1 MMEKKKV
8 AVILSG
14 CGAKD
19 GSEIREAIFLLLS
32 LAQNNIRYECFSVNK
47 EQAIVFDHYHDKI
60 AKGETRNVL
69 VESARI
75 ARGNVKDIK
84 TLNPA
89 EFAGIAFAGGYGA
102 GLNLSDFAIK
112 NSHDFETEKDIEKA
126 IMAFYKADKPLLF
139 LCVSSLLVSKLIEN
153 VKITL
158 GGKNEI
164 SEKVR
169 EAGVNVVETHH
180 NTPIIDEK
188 HKVISA
194 PCYML
199 EINIVELYNGIF
211 SAAKEFA
218 KML

>member
-1 MMEKKKV
+1 M
-8 AVILSG
+8 
-14 CGAKD
+14 
-19 GSEIREAIFLLLS
+19 
-32 LAQNNIRYECFSVNK
+32 
-47 EQAIVFDHYHDKI
+47 
-60 AKGETRNVL
+60 
-69 VESARI
+69 
-75 ARGNVKDIK
+75 
-84 TLNPA
+84 
-89 EFAGIAFAGGYGA
+89 
-102 GLNLSDFAIK
+102 
-112 NSHDFETEKDIEKA
+112 
-126 IMAFYKADKPLLF
+126 
-139 LCVSSLLVSKLIEN
+139 VSKLIEN